1 MTVRSKWLGG
11 LFCVSAVLCSGI
23 AMAQDKKPADKP
35 AAKAPEAKA
44 GDKPA
49 AAPAGQPS
57 AEEMAMIK
65 KMMEAGTPG
74 EAHAKLK
81 PMTGKWTYAS
91 KWRMS
96 PDQPWDESTGKAEYK
111 WILGDRILSNVVKND
126 PNPAKDAMM
135 GGQPFEGFGM
145 NGYDNVSKKY
155 FNIWSDNMSTGIMIS
170 HGTADGSGKVFTY
183 ESEYDCPMTGTHK
196 KVKTITKIEGD
207 DKMVF
212 QMFDKD
218 DKGKEFLSGEVAYTR
233 TK

>member
-1 MTVRSKWLGG
+1 MTVRSKWLVG
-11 LFCVSAVLCSGI
+11 LFCVGAVLCGGI
-23 AMAQDKKPADKP
+23 SMAQDKKPTDKP

-57 AEEMAMIK
+57 AEEMAMIQ

-81 PMTGKWTYAS
+81 PMTGKWTFTS

-111 WILGDRILSNVVKND
+111 WILGNRILMNDIKTD

-135 GGQPFEGFGM
+135 GGPFEGFGM
-145 NGYDNVSKKY
+145 TGYDNVSKKY
-155 FNIWSDNMSTGIMIS
+155 FNIWSDSVSTGIMVS
-170 HGTADGSGKVFTY
+170 HGTADGSGKTFTY
-183 ESEYDCPMTGTHK
+183 ESEYNCPMKGPNQHT
-196 KVKTITKIEGD
+196 KTVMKIEGD

-212 QMFDKD
+212 QMYDKD
-218 DKGKEFLSGEVAYTR
+218 DKGKEFVMGEVAYTR
-233 TK
+233 TR